1 MLVAWDVGV
10 KNLAYCL
17 ANNDGTIVK
26 WDIIDLSNKKQFIC
40 NGKKKSGEPC
50 GSKASCYDKDTKA
63 FYCKTHSKNLDTK
76 PMYIC
81 FNCNSKAT
89 KICCSSQEFFC
100 KKCLSKNKPDDPSFE
115 DLIINKNVT
124 KTSLVKLAQS
134 LIDKL
139 DKIPELLNAKT
150 IDIENQPCLKNPTM
164 KSIQMILYSYF
175 LIRNKDKKQKIS
187 INLVSAKNKLKF
199 DIESEKIT
207 EIKKLKNK
215 YQQNKKLAIE
225 YTREFLKTNQE
236 WLNYFDSFKNKK
248 DDLADSYL
256 MIRHRMKTI

>member
-1 MLVAWDVGV
+1 MLLSWDVGV

-17 ANNDGTIVK
+17 ANNDGTILK
-26 WDIIDLSNKKQFIC
+26 WDIIDLSNKKHFTC
-40 NGKKKSGEPC
+40 NGIKKSGSQC
-50 GSKASCYDKDTKA
+50 DSKSSCYDKTSKK
-63 FYCKTHSKNLDTK
+63 FYCKTHSKTLETK
-76 PMYIC
+76 PIYIC
-81 FNCNSKAT
+81 FDCNSKAT
-89 KICCSSQEFFC
+89 KICCSSQEFYC
-100 KKCLSKNKPDDPSFE
+100 KKCLSKKDNIDSFE
-115 DLIINKNVT
+115 ELIINKNVT

-175 LIRNKDKKQKIS
+175 IIRNKDKKQSIS

-199 DIESEKIT
+199 SIDTEKIN
-207 EIKKLKNK
+207 EIKQLKNK

-225 YTREFLKTNQE
+225 YTREFLKENQD
-236 WLNYFDSFKNKK
+236 WLEYFETFKNKK